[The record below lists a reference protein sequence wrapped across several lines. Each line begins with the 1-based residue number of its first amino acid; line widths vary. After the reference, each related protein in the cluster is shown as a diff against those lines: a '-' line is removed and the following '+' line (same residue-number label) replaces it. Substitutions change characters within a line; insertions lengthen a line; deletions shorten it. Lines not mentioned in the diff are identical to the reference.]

1 MRKHVVIG
9 LTGYTGAGKSAVAQI
24 FCALGAYIIDADGIG
39 AQSGWRR
46 GQRRWTKFAACLG
59 RKCFCRTGTLHRRAL
74 GNIVFADER
83 KRKQLEQIT
92 HPHIAALTRQELQK
106 ANGADV
112 VIDAPVLFEVP
123 EMTALCD
130 KIVFIDAEPTLRL
143 RRIMERDGISA
154 QEAQRRIDAQ
164 AFMEAWKAQSDL
176 VVDNSGER
184 NRLEEIIQN
193 WMEVQRGRHC

>member
-1 MRKHVVIG
+1 MVIG
-9 LTGYTGAGKSAVAQI
+9 LTGYTGAGKSVAAQI
-24 FCALGAYIIDADGIG
+24 FCALGAYIIDADEL
-39 AQSGWRR
+39 ARKAVAP
-46 GQRRWTKFAACLG
+46 GQPALDEI
-59 RKCFCRTGTLHRRAL
+59 CRVFGQEMLLPDGTLHRRAL

-92 HPHIAALTRQELQK
+92 HPRILALMRQDLQK
-106 ANGADV
+106 VGGADV
-112 VIDAPVLFEVP
+112 VLDAPVLFEVP

-164 AFMEAWKAQSDL
+164 AFMEAWKARCDL
-176 VVDNSGER
+176 VVDNSGEW
-184 NRLEEIIQN
+184 NRLEETIQN
-193 WMEVQRGRHC
+193 WTEVQRGCHC